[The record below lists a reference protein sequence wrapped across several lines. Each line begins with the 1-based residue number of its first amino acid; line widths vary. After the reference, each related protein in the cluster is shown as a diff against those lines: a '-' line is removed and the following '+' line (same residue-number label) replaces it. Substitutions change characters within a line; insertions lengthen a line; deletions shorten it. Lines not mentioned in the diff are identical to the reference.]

1 MQDYANAAVNQ
12 LLYTLLLMLSS
23 SAAGGD
29 AVITCIEAQHDWL
42 QLRLMNNRWHVQ
54 HYANEATRVAQIVGR
69 PVLLFYYV
77 AKWQNSCTILVQG
90 FLIYSILL

>member
-42 QLRLMNNRWHVQ
+42 QLRLMNNR
-54 HYANEATRVAQIVGR
+54 
-69 PVLLFYYV
+69 
-77 AKWQNSCTILVQG
+77 
-90 FLIYSILL
+90 